1 MNDDDTPA
9 VPLRLLAWPP
19 LPAALDEVLAAAGIE
34 RVAVAGVDDARAR
47 LHPGDTDLA
56 LLDAETLGESAG
68 WPTVTAVLPVVL
80 QTHLAPAAEG
90 SPALWEQAVALGVQD
105 VLVPQPAPSPD
116 LALRLRAA
124 AWRHAQ
130 ARRARLAYATDLAT
144 GLPHGQQL
152 LEHMSHLV
160 ALRER
165 EPAPMAVLVLR
176 IEGFATAAAAV
187 GAEAAAVLRRKFA
200 VRLRAGLRASDV
212 VASLDGE
219 RFAVLLSWIDA
230 PTDVAPVVD
239 KLLRSLRQPFVVAGQ
254 PVALALAIGARC
266 YPDDGREAGQLLDEA
281 ARRAAEAPALGRDG
295 HANRLERGGPAAA
308 ANDDDGRP

>member
-105 VLVPQPAPSPD
+105 VLVPQPAP
-116 LALRLRAA
+116 
-124 AWRHAQ
+124 HAQ

-281 ARRAAEAPALGRDG
+281 ARP
-295 HANRLERGGPAAA
+295 
-308 ANDDDGRP
+308 